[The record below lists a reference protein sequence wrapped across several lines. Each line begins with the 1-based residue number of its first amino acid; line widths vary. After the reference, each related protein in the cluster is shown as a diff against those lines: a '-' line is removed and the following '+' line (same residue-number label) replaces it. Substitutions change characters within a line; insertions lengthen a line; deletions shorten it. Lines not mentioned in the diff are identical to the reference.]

1 MLTLRPYNP
10 TDYDSLN
17 YTLDNTQ
24 AEFTGTIDTWI
35 TNNTNCLDDDKILVT
50 IVEPISV
57 EQMSDT
63 AIGFF
68 ILDTGADKFNIT
80 DNQNAVLI
88 RSFSIN
94 PNFQGKGY
102 GKLAMKL
109 ATDFVK
115 EHLPTINELVLSVN
129 CRNIRAYQVYLKAGY
144 QDTGKTIIGVAGKQH
159 VLSLPL

>member
-17 YTLDNTQ
+17 YTLDSTQ

-35 TNNTNCLDDDKILVT
+35 TNNANCLDDDKMLVT
-50 IVEPISV
+50 IIEHT
-57 EQMSDT
+57 SDT

-68 ILDTGADKFNIT
+68 ILDTGSDKFNIT

-94 PNFQGKGY
+94 PNYQGKGY
-102 GKLAMKL
+102 GKLAMQL
-109 ATDFVK
+109 TTDFVK